1 MLYEKDNIIYLYED
15 NRYYVADI
23 IVTYPTI
30 AIYKTSQYVETLE
43 NAKEVTF
50 EYVKRKAINGN
61 NI

>member
-50 EYVKRKAINGN
+50 DEVKARYIDVWQ
-61 NI
+61 

>member
-1 MLYEKDNIIYLYED
+1 MLYEKDDIIYLYED

-30 AIYKTSQYVETLE
+30 AIYKTSQYVEVLE

-50 EYVKRKAINGN
+50 DEVKARYINV
-61 NI
+61 